1 MRWKSGESGVIGLG
15 GVIGAGR
22 EVDVAVLSAELDAC
36 VDLDRG
42 CVATWL
48 DRFAVLLEGAITLC
62 SAIREGQDRI
72 GLPRVGFK
80 ELLRLSGAV
89 RQIVQTN

>member
-1 MRWKSGESGVIGLG
+1 MG

-48 DRFAVLLEGAITLC
+48 DRILLKGAITLC

-80 ELLRLSGAV
+80 GLLRLSGAI

>member
-1 MRWKSGESGVIGLG
+1 MG

-48 DRFAVLLEGAITLC
+48 DRLLKGAITLC

-80 ELLRLSGAV
+80 GLLRLSGAI
-89 RQIVQTN
+89 RQIVQAN